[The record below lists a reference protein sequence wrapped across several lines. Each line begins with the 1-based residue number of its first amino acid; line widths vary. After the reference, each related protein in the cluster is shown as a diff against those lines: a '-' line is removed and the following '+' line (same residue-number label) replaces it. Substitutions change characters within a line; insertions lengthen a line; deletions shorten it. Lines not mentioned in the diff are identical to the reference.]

1 MVSAKSKIHSPSRG
15 YGNSIV
21 LGIAAA
27 LLFISVT
34 LLTPF
39 LQPSFMCVVHHSGLS

>member
-34 LLTPF
+34 LILH
-39 LQPSFMCVVHHSGLS
+39 PSYNPVSCV